1 MKIQRVARYQLAVQT
16 KRELIMDL
24 EMGGKHVIELM
35 TMGSVAGV
43 FERVVMQHLQMG
55 RVMCEVYEDVT
66 AAYAPAEPSV
76 IEADEGLHNH
86 VLTAVN
92 LHEARRRAPPPAAP
106 HHPDG
111 QARQHDAALELGR
124 IANTPP
130 EDLLAAG
137 SLAPAPPPPKPKG
150 PDAAAALGLFGGG
163 RARKT
168 SKEAIPIMRT
178 PRNSAAD
185 QAAAAAA
192 GAMAT
197 EVELEAVAAGGMA
210 AGSGKGWGLGEAP
223 MDSNLQSLAAQE
235 ADAFRLI
242 DMVEIFE
249 QADAIAA
256 RMNHPDPNP
265 NPNPNPHPN
274 PNPNPQP

>member
-1 MKIQRVARYQLAVQT
+1 
-16 KRELIMDL
+16 
-24 EMGGKHVIELM
+24 
-35 TMGSVAGV
+35 
-43 FERVVMQHLQMG
+43 
-55 RVMCEVYEDVT
+55 
-66 AAYAPAEPSV
+66 
-76 IEADEGLHNH
+76 
-86 VLTAVN
+86 
-92 LHEARRRAPPPAAP
+92 
-106 HHPDG
+106 
-111 QARQHDAALELGR
+111 
-124 IANTPP
+124 
-130 EDLLAAG
+130 
-137 SLAPAPPPPKPKG
+137 
-150 PDAAAALGLFGGG
+150 
-163 RARKT
+163 
-168 SKEAIPIMRT
+168 MRT